1 MGKIAAFM
9 NQQELGSLEDGLMN
23 ADGTPVMATPAVAV
37 PVTAKI
43 TAGIVAFTV
52 PVGAYV
58 AGRVVN

>member
-9 NQQELGSLEDGLMN
+9 NEQELGSLEEGLMS

>member
-1 MGKIAAFM
+1 MAKIADFM
-9 NQQELGSLEDGLMN
+9 NEQKLGPIDQGLTV
-23 ADGTPVMATPAVAV
+23 ADGVPVMATPAVAV

-43 TAGIVAFTV
+43 TAAVVAFTV